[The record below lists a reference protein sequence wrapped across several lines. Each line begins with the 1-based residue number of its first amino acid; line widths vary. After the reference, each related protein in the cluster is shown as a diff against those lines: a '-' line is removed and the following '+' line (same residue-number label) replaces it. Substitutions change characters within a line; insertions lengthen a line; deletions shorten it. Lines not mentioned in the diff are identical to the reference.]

1 MPLPTY
7 TTRPLHAA
15 RTGCPR
21 IPCNKMPP
29 PATACG
35 DCSTEVGHIQR
46 PDAGACADGA
56 IGTLGGT
63 APGGTAATGGAAAP
77 GGGVRFAVG
86 VSKGGVPGFLQN
98 TGTTE

>member
-1 MPLPTY
+1 
-7 TTRPLHAA
+7 
-15 RTGCPR
+15 
-21 IPCNKMPP
+21 MPP

-56 IGTLGGT
+56 IGTLGT

-86 VSKGGVPGFLQN
+86 VSKGGVPGRRLS
-98 TGTTE
+98 TCPTEMR